1 MPLGSLGKTLLALG
15 AAIAAVGGLLILAD
29 RFPGLRIGRLPGD
42 ISVERDG
49 FRLYFPLATS
59 IVISVVLSLLLWLFG
74 RKG

>member
-15 AAIAAVGGLLILAD
+15 AAIAAVGGLLVLAD

-49 FRLYFPLATS
+49 FRIYFPLATS